1 MVGQF
6 FFRPEDDQWH
16 LIRACG
22 TDAFDAAVVQARYL
36 APYPETHKRHGKD
49 AHELAR
55 ALDEHG
61 APWLIDLCTP
71 ALCERDVGRAG
82 GWARLRE
89 ADYAQLSD
97 LPFDASVL
105 DDSDARNTF
114 VDATLEFQLGAPI
127 RSAPYLEFDRE
138 NDPRLE
144 ANLAMLRRVVGAA
157 RGRLVAGF
165 VQVSLDSLSRG
176 LPGLVARRYADTG
189 VKLLFLRVRNLAA
202 ESATPRQFGRYL
214 DAVAAFNAHEIGV
227 IADQSGNF
235 GSAAVAGGAAGFSA
249 GAQFFRNVPAKQ
261 VYLGGGGG
269 GRKLPVELPGRFATS
284 PRDELGTDFSCP
296 VADCCVAA
304 GERSTNALREH
315 NLHYLTYLAR
325 LDPVELRRA
334 LRDSGQAEA
343 GGWADELDERERRSA

>member
-1 MVGQF
+1 MGQF

-22 TDAFDAAVVQARYL
+22 ADAFDAAVVQARYI
-36 APYPETHKRHGKD
+36 APYPENHKRYGHD
-49 AHELAR
+49 PRELAH
-55 ALDEHG
+55 ALDEYG
-61 APWLIDLCTP
+61 APWLIDLGT
-71 ALCERDVGRAG
+71 AGLCERDVDRAG

-89 ADYAQLSD
+89 TGYAQLFK
-97 LPFDASVL
+97 LPLDQAVL
-105 DDSDARNTF
+105 DDNDARNAF
-114 VDATLEFQLGAPI
+114 VDLALEFQLGAPVL
-127 RSAPYLEFDRE
+127 SAPYLEFDRDD
-138 NDPRLE
+138 DPRLD

-157 RGRLVAGF
+157 GGRRVAGF
-165 VQVSLDSLSRG
+165 VQVSLDSLNRG
-176 LPGLVARRYADTG
+176 LPGLVAHRYDDTG

-214 DAVAAFNAHEIGV
+214 DAVTAFTAHNIDV

-235 GSAAVAGGAAGFSA
+235 GPAAVGGGAAGFSA

-269 GRKLPVELPGRFATS
+269 GRKLPVELPGRFATV
-284 PRDELGTDFSCP
+284 PRDAIGADFTCP
-296 VADCCVAA
+296 VPNCRVAA
-304 GERSTNALREH
+304 GDRSTIALREH

-325 LDPVELRRA
+325 LEPAELRRA
-334 LRDSGQAEA
+334 LRASGQAEA